1 MDEHLHSRRGLR
13 DSHSY
18 ALAALTYVL
27 LGLAWQPALNW
38 VVGPIWIVAVV
49 WLLAGRDRR

>member
-18 ALAALTYVL
+18 AVAALTYVL

-49 WLLAGRDRR
+49 WLLAGRDRT